1 MQIPEEIVFIRVI
14 RVLVGRYGIAQLQIC
29 KIKKKDV
36 CMEDVIASGV
46 FSKITHVFTRKA

>member
-46 FSKITHVFTRKA
+46 FSKITHILTRKA